1 MESKRIN
8 KSKIVKPEIYKVIT
22 LGDPSVGK
30 TCILS

>member
-8 KSKIVKPEIYKVIT
+8 KTKLVKPETFKVIT

-30 TCILS
+30 TCLL